1 VGPRPFFRFLPFLL
15 VVILLAGVVA
25 VTRSWWLGEIG
36 RALMYEEAPVKSD
49 LAVVLAGDR
58 LGNRIEKGGDLVRQ
72 GYVPAALVSGPPGLY
87 GMHECDFEI
96 AFAVRQGYPAAWFI
110 PFPDEAHSTQE
121 EARAILP
128 ELQRR
133 HVHRVLLVTSEYH
146 TGRAY
151 RTFAGTARKM
161 GVPIEIH
168 PVGVPDPDFRAD
180 SWWRSREGQK
190 ITFMEWTKT
199 VAHALGL

>member
-1 VGPRPFFRFLPFLL
+1 
-15 VVILLAGVVA
+15 VV
-25 VTRSWWLGEIG
+25 VTRSWWLREIG
-36 RALMYEEAPVKSD
+36 RALMYEDAPVKSD

-58 LGNRIEKGGDLVRQ
+58 LGKRVEKGGDLVRE

-87 GMHECDFEI
+87 GMHECDLEI

-110 PFPDEAHSTQE
+110 AFPDEAHSTRE
-121 EARAILP
+121 EAWAILP

-133 HVHRVLLVTSEYH
+133 QVHRVLLVTSEYH

-151 RTFAGTARKM
+151 RTFASAARKM
-161 GVPIEIH
+161 GVLIEIH
-168 PVGVPDPDFRAD
+168 SVGVPDPDFRVD

-190 ITFMEWTKT
+190 ITFMEWIKT
-199 VAHALGL
+199 VAYALGL